1 MALISAQLL
10 SATAGTAATYGAV
23 AASDT
28 MVLEVGKRY
37 VYHVINANA
46 SPDTVTV
53 VVPGTDAFG
62 QAKGDI
68 AVTVTNATNKFI
80 PLIFPDLLADG
91 TTGLVTITHSVTS
104 SVTAALLVLPNF

>member
-1 MALISAQLL
+1 MALISAQTL
-10 SATAGTAATYGAV
+10 SAVTGTAATYGAV

-46 SPDTVTV
+46 SPDTCTI
-53 VVPGTDAFG
+53 VVPGTDQFG
-62 QAKGDI
+62 QNKPDI

-80 PLIFPDLLADG
+80 PLVYNDQLADG
-91 TTGLVTITHSVTS
+91 STGLVTITHSVTS

>member
-1 MALISAQLL
+1 MALITAQPL
-10 SATAGTAATYGAV
+10 SAVTGTAATYGAV

-37 VYHVINANA
+37 VYHVINANVA
-46 SPDTVTV
+46 SDTVTV

-62 QAKGDI
+62 QNKPDVAI
-68 AVTVTNATNKFI
+68 TVTNATNKFI
-80 PLIFPDLLADG
+80 PLILNDQLADP

-104 SVTAALLVLPNF
+104 SVTAALLTLPN